1 MVAIRDIL
9 RNELMNEIVSIR
21 VDTLWKMFALKKD
34 GRLPKVDEEGATG
47 DFDNKGAMFVPGSL
61 VFGDS
66 DKKAIVKTPFKGTS
80 VKEFRSALRESMR
93 LDNATLLYPDGIAT
107 GVNLDNGF
115 FAEVSGN
122 IIEIKQSATRRK
134 SMQPARP
141 PARINSQHITRSNC
155 PTYINPP
162 YGSRTKLSSCLAVCL
177 GEPRLYYTVC
187 RKELGLRGNEENEFW
202 EGIAQARK
210 PMQAKDG
217 SVLAPPYI
225 IVCHATRYREEIF
238 TGITRILGV
247 GRFGEFATLTLEEA
261 NNDLLNELEG
271 GKDAFSPSDV
281 IAEHDGVQVVA
292 VIRIFP
298 KTTPGKRLARTTTK
312 LISPSKDLDLNLET
326 VTKEARARYNI

>member
-1 MVAIRDIL
+1 MVAIRDIV

-34 GRLPKVDEEGATG
+34 GRLPRIDDEGATG
-47 DFDNKGAMFVPGSL
+47 DFDNKGAMFVPGCL
-61 VFGDS
+61 VFEDS
-66 DKKAIVKTPFKGTS
+66 DKKAIAKKSYKGPT
-80 VKEFRSALRESMR
+80 VKEFKRAVRDAMR

-122 IIEIKQSATRRK
+122 ILEIKQAATRRK
-134 SMQPARP
+134 TIQPAHP
-141 PARINSQHITRSNC
+141 PARINSQHVTRSNC

-177 GEPRLYYTVC
+177 GEPRLYYAVC
-187 RKELGLRGNEENEFW
+187 RAEFGLRGTEEADFW

-210 PMQAKDG
+210 PVLAKDG
-217 SVLAPPYI
+217 TVLAPPFI
-225 IVCHATRYREEIF
+225 IVCHATRYREEIY

-247 GRFGEFATLTLEEA
+247 GRFGEFATFTIEEA
-261 NNDLLNELEG
+261 TNDLLNEIEG

-281 IAEHDGVQVVA
+281 IAEFDGTPMVA

-312 LISPSKDLDLNLET
+312 LISPAKDLDLNIDA